1 MNNRKELLECIR
13 PIINECI
20 EKAQN
25 GRFQSKE
32 NARIRIQYI
41 NALSRLLAVYNQIN
55 KDIELEELSERLDE
69 LERREWV
76 KKKRVKDRIN
86 KLKESKNPS
95 NIKTWL
101 KVFPDLTEEEKEEL
115 DGKTV
120 DCFIDD
126 DMVSDIIDGK
136 YDDYF
141 KEACKNNDGWT
152 Y

>member
-1 MNNRKELLECIR
+1 M
-13 PIINECI
+13 
-20 EKAQN
+20 
-25 GRFQSKE
+25 S
-32 NARIRIQYI
+32 
-41 NALSRLLAVYNQIN
+41 
-55 KDIELEELSERLDE
+55 
-69 LERREWV
+69 

-141 KEACKNNDGWT
+141 KEACKNNDG
-152 Y
+152 